1 MRGASREEDLALLCC
16 VQLFARGLLE
26 DVLRIW
32 DAKSAG
38 FDLGGLVDVQLLCG
52 AGLQETMLFL
62 ASQPGPTAVAALDR
76 ICECESTGDFETFSP
91 AEHLAHYR
99 KYFGV

>member
-1 MRGASREEDLALLCC
+1 

-38 FDLGGLVDVQLLCG
+38 MDLGCSIDVQLLCG
-52 AGLQETMLFL
+52 GGVEKTKLFL
-62 ASQPGPTAVAALDR
+62 ASQPGRAAMATLNAIR
-76 ICECESTGDFETFSP
+76 EYESGGDFGSFSP
-91 AEHLAHYR
+91 ANHLAYYR
-99 KYFGV
+99 VYFGV

>member
-1 MRGASREEDLALLCC
+1 

-26 DVLRIW
+26 DVLLIW

-38 FDLGGLVDVQLLCG
+38 FDLGCLIDVQLLCG
-52 AGLQETMLFL
+52 AGLQETKRFL
-62 ASQPGPTAVAALDR
+62 ASQPGPEAIAALDR
-76 ICECESTGDFETFSP
+76 IDECESAGDFEAFAP

-99 KYFGV
+99 EYFGVERTPRG